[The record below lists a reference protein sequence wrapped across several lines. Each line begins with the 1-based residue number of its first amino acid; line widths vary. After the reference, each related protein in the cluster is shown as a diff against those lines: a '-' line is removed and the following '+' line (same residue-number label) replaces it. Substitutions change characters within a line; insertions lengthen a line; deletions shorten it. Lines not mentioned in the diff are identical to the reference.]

1 MSASSLRSGCAR
13 EISIRTKASGVRG
26 GGGLGQTVSECAARA
41 RQRVGAGKACQN
53 VQRGAYI
60 CEIYE
65 LSSLAYSQ
73 YRRAAEGSGERGA
86 GGWNDA
92 QWQNVVNAISDS
104 SCLLLLLLLLLVA
117 TEVGS
122 ELTEKCQLNENFH
135 KCVCECVCQTV
146 CASVRRMFQ
155 IELCKTRDRA

>member
-1 MSASSLRSGCAR
+1 MPHVRDSGSGRERRAKTSRGVHTFAR
-13 EISIRTKASGVRG
+13 FTSCRLSHTANTE
-26 GGGLGQTVSECAARA
+26 E
-41 RQRVGAGKACQN
+41 RQREV
-53 VQRGAYI
+53 
-60 CEIYE
+60 
-65 LSSLAYSQ
+65 
-73 YRRAAEGSGERGA
+73 GSGERGA
-86 GGWNDA
+86 GSGNDA

-104 SCLLLLLLLLLVA
+104 SWLLLLLVA

-135 KCVCECVCQTV
+135 KCVCECVCQAM